1 MFSNVPFSV
10 VKKLG
15 WILILLFNS
24 SILFAQAVGS
34 WHDCFSYFSIVDVCE
49 GEDNEIIA
57 AAKNGIFI
65 YNTQDQ
71 QIERLNKVNQLSD
84 VGISAVY
91 FSKSRKELLIGYSN
105 GNFDIVTKTGTVNI
119 SDIMRS
125 SIIGNKK
132 IFHIEIQDNIAYL
145 GTGLG
150 IVTID
155 LDRKEVKSTY
165 ILGEQ
170 GSVTPISRVI
180 ITDSLIFAVGNQQIL
195 KATLN
200 DPFLA
205 DYQRWQL
212 IPNLPDSGTIADF
225 IIFQDDFFLT
235 KRKSTKDD
243 IWKWNH
249 STLIWELWQ
258 NLNEDTRC
266 QKMWTNESLLTL
278 PFNNRYQVYNGNL
291 QLITDE
297 TQANWVWIS
306 AQKVIVDKSNTQWIA
321 NDQFGL
327 QYRNNNGTE
336 NLILPDGPRSDGMRK
351 VNAYNDQVW
360 IATGNV
366 APWWGNTWNIGY
378 QTGLLGNTWIND
390 PMGDGGN
397 EYGPAVFD
405 VMDVAVDPTNTDH
418 VLFSSWEDGVI
429 ERNPGASLTYY
440 NAQTNNCSLEEGP
453 FDWAPGWTGVSGIC
467 FDLKGNAWITNSY
480 SNHPLH
486 VMSPDKTFTSYSFS
500 PFISNSDIIDQV
512 IHTQENYV
520 YAIVRN
526 KGILALDY
534 KNTPGNLTD
543 DNFKILKD
551 QEGEGGLPTKDIYCM
566 IEDLQG
572 AIWVGSLR
580 GLSIFYNQ
588 SEIFSEQ
595 GLDAEQILITQDG
608 NVQVLLET
616 EAINSIEIDG
626 GNRKWIAT
634 QNNGV
639 FLFSADGLE
648 QLAHYTKEN
657 SPLPSNNVYDIGINQ
672 ANGTVYFA
680 TDAGMVSLVSSATN
694 FDNEITKVYA
704 FPNPIVSDYEGVI
717 TVQGLAY
724 ESEVMITDPL
734 GNLVF
739 KSTSEGG
746 RVVWNGKLSNG
757 ERPSWGIYSI
767 LVTNADGTVD
777 NTAKIAFVK

>member
-1 MFSNVPFSV
+1 MSYFVGQSV
-10 VKKLG
+10 VKKLLG
-15 WILILLFNS
+15 LLPLMLIS
-24 SILFAQAVGS
+24 ASILGQKVGS
-34 WHDCFSYFSIVDVCE
+34 WNDCFSYFGIIDVCE
-49 GEDNEIIA
+49 GEENEIIA

-84 VGISAVY
+84 VGISTLY
-91 FSKSRKELLIGYSN
+91 FSKTRKELLVGYSN
-105 GNFDIVTKTGTVNI
+105 GNFDIVNKTGTTNI

-132 IFHIEIQDNIAYL
+132 IFHVEVQDNIAYL
-145 GTGLG
+145 ATGLG
-150 IVTID
+150 VVTID

-165 ILGEQ
+165 ILGDL
-170 GSVTPISRVI
+170 GSVTPISRVLLK
-180 ITDSLIFAVGNQQIL
+180 DSLIFAVGTEQIL
-195 KATLN
+195 KASLN

-205 DYQRWQL
+205 DYQRWES
-212 IPNLPDSGTIADF
+212 ISNLPDSGTIADF
-225 IIFQDDFFLT
+225 IIFQGDYFLNR
-235 KRKSTKDD
+235 RKAAKDD
-243 IWKWNH
+243 LWKWSHTSN
-249 STLIWELWQ
+249 TWEIWQ
-258 NLNEDTRC
+258 NLNDGTRC
-266 QKMWTNESLLTL
+266 QKMWTNENVLTL
-278 PFNNRYQVYNGNL
+278 PLNNRYQVFNGDL
-291 QLITDE
+291 QLTTDE
-297 TQANWVWIS
+297 VQANWVWIS
-306 AQKVIVDKSNTQWIA
+306 AQKVIVDPSNTQWIA

-327 QYRNNNGTE
+327 QYKTTQGTE
-336 NLILPDGPRSDGMRK
+336 NLILPDGPRSDAMRK

-378 QTGLLGNTWIND
+378 QTALLGDTWIND

-405 VMDVAVDPTNTDH
+405 VLDVAVDPTNTDH

-429 ERNPGASLTYY
+429 ERNPGATLTYY
-440 NAQTNNCSLEEGP
+440 NAQTNNCPLEEGP
-453 FDWAPGWTGVSGIC
+453 FDWAPGWTGVSGLC
-467 FDLKGNAWITNSY
+467 FDLKGNAWISNSY
-480 SNHPLH
+480 SNFPLH
-486 VMSPDKTFTSYSFS
+486 VMDADKNFTSYTFQ

-520 YAIVRN
+520 FAIVRN

-543 DNFKILKD
+543 DSFKILKD
-551 QEGEGGLPTKDIYCM
+551 KEGEGGLPTKDIYCM
-566 IEDLQG
+566 IEDLEG

-588 SEIFSEQ
+588 ADIFSEA
-595 GLDAEQILITQDG
+595 GADAEQILITQDG
-608 NVQVLLET
+608 NVQILLET

-657 SPLPSNNVYDIGINQ
+657 SPLPSNNVYDIGLNQ

-694 FDNEITKVYA
+694 FDNEISKVYA
-704 FPNPIVSDYEGVI
+704 FPNPVSSDYEGLI
-717 TVQGLAY
+717 TIQGLAY

-739 KSTSEGG
+739 KADSEGG
-746 RVVWNGKLSNG
+746 RVVWNGRVNNG
-757 ERPSWGIYSI
+757 EKPSWGIYSV
-767 LVTNADGTVD
+767 LVTNADGSVD
-777 NTAKIAFVK
+777 NTTKIAFVK